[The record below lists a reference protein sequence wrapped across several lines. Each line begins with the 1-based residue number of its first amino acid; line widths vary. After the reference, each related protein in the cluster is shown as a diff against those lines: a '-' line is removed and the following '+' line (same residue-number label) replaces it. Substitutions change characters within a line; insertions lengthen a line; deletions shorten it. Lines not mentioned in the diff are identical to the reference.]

1 MTEGGMLKKITEA
14 MKDLVTEANFDCSTT
29 GISLQA
35 MDSSHVSLVGL
46 LLRADGFDHF
56 RCDRNI
62 SLGINL
68 GSMGKVLKCCNNDD
82 IVTLKAEDNADAM
95 TFMFGAGRLSTYAD
109 CCAPAPALTAPP
121 LTAPPLTAALCTC
134 AENQSQDR
142 ISDFELKLMDID
154 SEHLGIP
161 DTEYKCQIK
170 MPASE
175 FQRICRDLAILG
187 DTVTIAVTKDGVK
200 ITVAG
205 EQRPWLHKKCI
216 VFDDSY
222 RHSVVHEG
230 SEDRVVLALQ
240 IPNPEYMK
248 KVKLGELDSFITGD
262 SRLD

>member
-14 MKDLVTEANFDCSTT
+14 MKDLVTEANFDCSAT

-35 MDSSHVSLVGL
+35 MDSSHVSLVAL

-82 IVTLKAEDNADAM
+82 IVTLKAEDTNDAM
-95 TFMFGAGRLSTYAD
+95 TFMFGAPHGAWPAWTSCQPSPIGAHRRPRP
-109 CCAPAPALTAPP
+109 CCD
-121 LTAPPLTAALCTC
+121 

-175 FQRICRDLAILG
+175 FQRICRDL
-187 DTVTIAVTKDGVK
+187 V
-200 ITVAG
+200 
-205 EQRPWLHKKCI
+205 
-216 VFDDSY
+216 
-222 RHSVVHEG
+222 
-230 SEDRVVLALQ
+230 RV
-240 IPNPEYMK
+240 PHN
-248 KVKLGELDSFITGD
+248 LDSACLQSLARHAQRSPQGA
-262 SRLD
+262 SRRRSWATRSQSRFRRTASSSPSLVRWVRET